1 MLYKHRI
8 ARKNRSYRK
17 KDHIAMVFAPK
28 QEKFTL
34 TYILSFLM
42 LRKGHEIAIIQ
53 RDHFLRTIH
62 RLDRILRVH
71 SF

>member
-1 MLYKHRI
+1 
-8 ARKNRSYRK
+8 
-17 KDHIAMVFAPK
+17 MVFAPK